1 MKKKISIV
9 LVLALGLVSMSP
21 AAGDTW
27 TTKTNMSTRRYIPSS
42 GVVDGKIYVIG
53 GIISN
58 AVSTVEEYD
67 PVTDTWTRK
76 TNMPIAAGGA
86 GNSVVNG
93 RIYVIGGAD
102 SLNQPLFSSVQ
113 EYDVATDTW
122 AIKASM
128 PAIRCW
134 LSSSVVNGKIYAI
147 GGAVVAYG
155 TPLSTVEEYD
165 PETDT
170 WTRKADMPTA
180 RACLSTSAVN
190 GKIYAIGGTL
200 SNPYYQGLTT
210 VEEYDPATDTWT
222 SKTDMPTGRTYI
234 STCAVNGKIYA
245 FGGVKSHESDHVVT
259 VEEYN
264 PATDTWTR
272 RADIPTARS
281 GLAASMVNGKI
292 YAIGGFGGGAA
303 ISTVEEYTPNPLVV
317 DFNGDGIVDSADM
330 CIMIDHW
337 HTDAPLYD
345 IGPRHIG
352 DGIVDTQ
359 DLVVLSAYFFVD
371 INDPTLVA
379 HWALDETEGMVVANS
394 VGDNNGYA
402 LGDPVWQ
409 PDGGLVDGA
418 LQLDGVDDYIIT
430 GAALNP
436 TEGPFSVLAW
446 VNGGAPGQVVMS
458 QQGAANWL
466 MADTEGNL
474 TTELKGTDRSAGP
487 LQSQTFITD
496 GYWHR
501 VGLVWDG
508 ANRILYVDDVVVAED
523 TQDDLGGSVSGL
535 YIGTGQAM
543 EPGTYFSGLID
554 DVRIYNRAVLP

>member
-1 MKKKISIV
+1 V
-9 LVLALGLVSMSP
+9 
-21 AAGDTW
+21 
-27 TTKTNMSTRRYIPSS
+27 N
-42 GVVDGKIYVIG
+42 GKIYAIG
-53 GIISN
+53 GLTEGLGNDLSP
-58 AVSTVEEYD
+58 VEEYD
-67 PVTDTWTRK
+67 PVTDTWTM
-76 TNMPIAAGGA
+76 T
-86 GNSVVNG
+86 
-93 RIYVIGGAD
+93 
-102 SLNQPLFSSVQ
+102 
-113 EYDVATDTW
+113 
-122 AIKASM
+122 
-128 PAIRCW
+128 
-134 LSSSVVNGKIYAI
+134 
-147 GGAVVAYG
+147 
-155 TPLSTVEEYD
+155 
-165 PETDT
+165 
-170 WTRKADMPTA
+170 ADM
-180 RACLSTSAVN
+180 
-190 GKIYAIGGTL
+190 
-200 SNPYYQGLTT
+200 
-210 VEEYDPATDTWT
+210 
-222 SKTDMPTGRTYI
+222 
-234 STCAVNGKIYA
+234 
-245 FGGVKSHESDHVVT
+245 
-259 VEEYN
+259 
-264 PATDTWTR
+264 
-272 RADIPTARS
+272 PTARS
-281 GLAASMVNGKI
+281 GLATSTVNGKV
-292 YAIGGFGGGAA
+292 YAIGGWIGNYPPASA

-523 TQDDLGGSVSGL
+523 TQDDLGGSASGL
-535 YIGTGQAM
+535 YIGAGKAM

-554 DVRIYNRAVLP
+554 DVRIYNRAVRP